1 MARAKTTKT
10 PKPPREPLSRE
21 RVLTAALQV
30 ADLGGIDALTMRRLG
45 QELGVEAMA
54 LYHHFANKED
64 VLDGIIDLVF
74 AELPLPSH
82 DTGWQE
88 AMRHRGLALKDTLAR
103 HPRAIGRMES
113 RTTPGPANLR
123 HHDAVLGC
131 LRAGGFSVAMAAHAY
146 SVIDSYVYGFALTK
160 MNAAPAVTDD
170 LAAVATTMLQPYDAG
185 AYPHLV
191 EFIAEHALKPG
202 YKHDD
207 EFEYGLDLVLE
218 GVQQRAQR

>member
-1 MARAKTTKT
+1 
-10 PKPPREPLSRE
+10 
-21 RVLTAALQV
+21 VLTAALQV

-74 AELPLPSH
+74 AELPLPPTH
-82 DTGWQE
+82 GTAWQE
-88 AMRHRGLALKDTLAR
+88 AMRSRGLALKATLAR
-103 HPRAIGRMES
+103 HPWAIGRMES

-160 MNAAPAVTDD
+160 MNLATAVTDD
-170 LAAVATTMLQPYDAG
+170 LATVATTMLQPFDPG
-185 AYPHLV
+185 TYPHLV
-191 EFIAEHALKPG
+191 EFIAEHALQPG
-202 YKHDD
+202 YNHDG

-218 GVQQRAQR
+218 GLQQRAQR

>member
-1 MARAKTTKT
+1 M
-10 PKPPREPLSRE
+10 
-21 RVLTAALQV
+21 LTAALQV

-74 AELPLPSH
+74 AELPLPPAH
-82 DTGWQE
+82 GTGWQE
-88 AMRHRGLALKDTLAR
+88 AMRSRGLALKATLAR
-103 HPRAIGRMES
+103 HPWAIGRMES

-160 MNAAPAVTDD
+160 MNLATAVTDD
-170 LAAVATTMLQPYDAG
+170 LATVATTMLQPYDAST
-185 AYPHLV
+185 YPHLV
-191 EFIAEHALKPG
+191 EFIAEHALQPG
-202 YKHDD
+202 YNHDG

-218 GVQQRAQR
+218 GLQQRAQR